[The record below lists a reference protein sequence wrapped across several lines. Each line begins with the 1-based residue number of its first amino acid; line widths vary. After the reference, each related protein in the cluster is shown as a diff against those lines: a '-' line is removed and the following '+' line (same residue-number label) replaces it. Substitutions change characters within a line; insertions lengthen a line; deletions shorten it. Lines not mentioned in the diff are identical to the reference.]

1 MRKILLTVAVGVFCV
16 STASESFAYT
26 ARVYDPSLGKQNLF
40 LLGFGELT
48 FNSFSIKGSRSA
60 FEQGNTLYSNEI
72 GGTTYANYRASMF
85 ANGNVT
91 PKLFLN
97 GSAVVDS
104 RIDDEYRTADP
115 SLFRLRMSLN
125 STEPIWDG
133 WRFTAYGTYDPNRQ
147 WELGNLDSRLLT
159 QPQKPLQTEL
169 YARLQSEKNGYVE
182 AGSLH
187 PSFRQSQFT
196 LKNRAVFGAFADLN
210 TELVGVEAVAGKLE
224 GKRFREGSAIGIP
237 ADGTAGQYMLSIVPV
252 VRGSESVKIETRD
265 RFSTSTVLETK
276 ILKRDVDYS
285 IDYERGRIILNEP
298 VPSST
303 LSDDPNFIVITYGF
317 EREQNDDILGARGRV
332 MPTETSQFGATL
344 LHRNV
349 DDGAASPILDPDNIF
364 AADGSFRTVNGR
376 LSGSGE
382 IAGSEIEA
390 TDNTPSAV
398 RADLTGKPTDE
409 LTLRGNFSR
418 LEDDFRA
425 FNNGDLNP
433 IKNQQRLDL
442 DGDYT
447 LGARQNLNAG
457 FSNYRGL
464 EENGANNSY
473 PGLRNENVYRAG
485 YRNRFN
491 TGFNLGARLE
501 ERKVFDRSDND
512 TEDNEQ
518 FRAILDLDGSRERL
532 GFLGRFGYQFHY
544 EFINF
549 SDLLNDETDEK
560 YDSRTNQAG
569 LSLASTPWKS
579 TTVSLVHKLL
589 LRENREQ
596 TAFDTYDNREDETF
610 GSILFRPNSL
620 FSSVLTA
627 QYKQWTVPGS
637 KVGLWEGNPY
647 RIERVGT
654 LAAEYYPERY
664 VKLWAKFGHYQ
675 LEQLAIDN
683 KGEYTKD
690 YIQGQ
695 ATWFA
700 THHLSVTAE
709 TELFIVQNRPMT
721 ANDGRTWDLG
731 GRLNWNRDRFTEFT
745 VGGIRR
751 LEKLNGQ
758 EGVTYIV
765 LASAAVRIWRGWFA
779 SGSIKELLLDTPIND
794 EKNFERLELGYEN
807 PKWFRVSVG
816 YERIESDPEPRPED
830 YYRAHGP
837 FIKLVG
843 KI

>member
-1 MRKILLTVAVGVFCV
+1 MRKFLLSVAVGVFCV
-16 STASESFAYT
+16 STAADSFAYT

-48 FNSFSIKGSRSA
+48 FQSFSIKGNRSA
-60 FEQGNTLYSNEI
+60 FEHGNTLYSNEV

-85 ANGNVT
+85 ANGHVT
-91 PKLFLN
+91 HKLFLN

-133 WRFTAYGTYDPNRQ
+133 WRFTGYGTYDPNRQ

-169 YARLQSEKNGYVE
+169 YARLQSEDNGYVE

-210 TELVGVEAVAGKLE
+210 TDLIGVEAVAGKLE
-224 GKRFREGSAIGIP
+224 GKRFREGSSIGIP
-237 ADGTAGQYMLSIVPV
+237 ADGTAGQYMLTYVPV

-265 RFSTSTVLETK
+265 RFNTTTILETK

-285 IDYERGRIILNEP
+285 VDYERGRIILNEP
-298 VPSST
+298 VSSST

-317 EREQNDDILGARGRV
+317 ERTQNDDILGARGRV

-349 DDGAASPILDPDNIF
+349 DDGAVSTILDPDNIF
-364 AADGSFRTVNGR
+364 AADGSFQTTNGR

-382 IAGSEIEA
+382 AAGSEVEA
-390 TDNTPSAV
+390 IDNIPSAL
-398 RADLTGKPTDE
+398 RTNLTGRPTDD
-409 LTLRGNFSR
+409 LTLRGNFLR
-418 LEDDFRA
+418 LEDDYLA
-425 FNNGDLNP
+425 FNNGDLNSN
-433 IKNQQRLDL
+433 KNQQRFDF
-442 DGDYT
+442 DGDYNLT
-447 LGARQNLNAG
+447 ERQGLNAG

-464 EENGANNSY
+464 EENGAFNTY
-473 PGLRNENVYRAG
+473 PGLRTENVYRAG
-485 YRNRFN
+485 YRNRFSY
-491 TGFNLGARLE
+491 GLNLGARIE
-501 ERKVFDRSDND
+501 DRKVYDRSDND

-518 FRAILDLDGSRERL
+518 FRAILDLGGIRERAA
-532 GFLGRFGYQFHY
+532 FLGKLDYRFHY

-549 SDLLNDETDEK
+549 SDILNNDADEK
-560 YDSRTNQAG
+560 FDSRTNQAG
-569 LSLASTPWKS
+569 LSLASTPWTS
-579 TTVSLVHKLL
+579 TTFSLVHKFL
-589 LRENREQ
+589 LRENREDG
-596 TAFDTYDNREDETF
+596 AVYTYDNREDETF

-620 FSSVLTA
+620 FSSVASA

-637 KVGLWEGNPY
+637 KVRLWEGDPY
-647 RIERVGT
+647 RIERVAT

-664 VKLWAKFGHYQ
+664 VKLWAKLGHYQ

-683 KGEYTKD
+683 KAEYTKD

-700 THHLSVTAE
+700 THHLSVTGE
-709 TELFIVQNRPMT
+709 TELFITGNRPMQ
-721 ANDGRTWDLG
+721 ASDGRTWDLG
-731 GRLNWNRDRFTEFT
+731 GRINWNRDRFTEFT

-765 LASAAVRIWRGWFA
+765 LASASVRIWRGWFA
-779 SGSIKELLLDTPIND
+779 SGSIKELLLDTPLND
-794 EKNFERLELGYEN
+794 EKNFERLEIGYEN
-807 PKWFRVSVG
+807 PKWFRISAG